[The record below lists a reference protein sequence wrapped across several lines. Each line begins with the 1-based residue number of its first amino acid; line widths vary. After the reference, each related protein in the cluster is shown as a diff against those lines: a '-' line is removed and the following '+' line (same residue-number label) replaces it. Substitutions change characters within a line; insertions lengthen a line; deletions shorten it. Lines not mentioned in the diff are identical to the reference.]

1 MFIFEINQILALFL
15 EKRFNILILKHKKQ
29 MYMKLKTT
37 LTVFTLFL
45 SFLFFGQ
52 IQPFGHLTI
61 FSEDGDKFYLVLNG
75 ERINDVPQTNIR
87 VEELVQP
94 YYNAKIIFEDKERQE
109 ISKNFL
115 QIADADGIFMDVTY
129 KIRREKNKPTKMRL
143 NFFSMI
149 PVVPDFVVPSNV
161 FVRRWGQP
169 APPQQVIVQQS
180 APIGGVVQQTTTT
193 TTTTGM
199 NTGVNA
205 GVSVGGVGVNI
216 SINEPVFGA
225 STTITETTT
234 VTTGGTAVITQPRE
248 VIIED
253 NNPTCE
259 NRRPMNP
266 GDFNAAL
273 QTIRNQGFDE
283 SRLKTAQQ
291 VAQNNCLNTNQII
304 EICKTFGFE
313 ETKLNFAK
321 FAFDA
326 CVEPRNYFKVNNV
339 FDFTSSADE
348 LNDYISRR

>member
-1 MFIFEINQILALFL
+1 
-15 EKRFNILILKHKKQ
+15 
-29 MYMKLKTT
+29 MKLKTT
-37 LTVFTLFL
+37 LSVFSLFFTLL
-45 SFLFFGQ
+45 TFGQ

-129 KIRREKNKPTKMRL
+129 KIRRDKNKPSKMKL

-149 PVVPDFVVPSNV
+149 PVVDGFIPPSNV

-169 APPQQVIVQQS
+169 SPPQQVIVQQT
-180 APIGGVVQQTTTT
+180 APVGVVQQTTTT
-193 TTTTGM
+193 TTSVG
-199 NTGVNA
+199 GVNA
-205 GVSVGGVGVNI
+205 GVNVGGVGVNI
-216 SINEPVFGA
+216 SINDPLLSG

-234 VTTGGTAVITQPRE
+234 ITSGGTAVVVQEPLQE
-248 VIIED
+248 G
-253 NNPTCE
+253 CYGA
-259 NRRPMNP
+259 RPMNN
-266 GDFNAAL
+266 GNFNSAL

-283 SRLKTAQQ
+283 SRLKTAKQI
-291 VAQNNCLNTNQII
+291 AQNNCLNTNQIV
-304 EICKTFGFE
+304 EICKIFGFE
-313 ETKLNFAK
+313 ETRLDFAK

-326 CVEPRNYFKVNNV
+326 CVEPQNYFKVNNV
-339 FDFTSSADE
+339 FSFSSSADE
-348 LNDYISRR
+348 LNDFISRR

>member
-1 MFIFEINQILALFL
+1 
-15 EKRFNILILKHKKQ
+15 

-37 LTVFTLFL
+37 LTIFTLFL
-45 SFLFFGQ
+45 SVLSFGQ

-75 ERINDVPQTNIR
+75 ERINDVPQTNLR

-129 KIRREKNKPTKMRL
+129 KIRRDKNKPTKMKL

-149 PVVPDFVVPSNV
+149 PVVPDFVPPSNV
-161 FVRRWGQP
+161 VVQRWGQP
-169 APPQQVIVQQS
+169 APAQQVIVQQT
-180 APIGGVVQQTTTT
+180 APVGVVQQTTTT
-193 TTTTGM
+193 TTTGVS
-199 NTGVNA
+199 TGVNA
-205 GVSVGGVGVNI
+205 GVNVGGVGVNI
-216 SINEPVFGA
+216 SINDPVFGA
-225 STTITETTT
+225 STTVTETTT
-234 VTTGGTAVITQPRE
+234 VTTGGTVVQPRQPRE
-248 VIIED
+248 VVVVD
-253 NNPTCE
+253 NNPTCV
-259 NRRPMNP
+259 NKRPMNP
-266 GDFNAAL
+266 NDFNAAI

-304 EICKTFGFE
+304 EICKIFGFE
-313 ETKLNFAK
+313 ETKLTFAK

-326 CVEPRNYFKVNNV
+326 CVEPRNYFKVNDV
-339 FDFTSSADE
+339 FSFSSSADE